1 MIYTKEKLI
10 ELGIE
15 KLKTFGFINVNRNN
29 VFLDEVYIYHFKK
42 FISIMLGQDE
52 HLDTIIHELFSSID
66 TTKNEQV

>member
-10 ELGIE
+10 DIGIE

-42 FISIMLGQDE
+42 LISIMLGQDE
-52 HLDTIIHELFSSID
+52 NLDITIHELFSSID
-66 TTKNEQV
+66 TKKNERI